1 MLASPIEPDCVC
13 VCVHIHL
20 CICVCIVQVLYR
32 CVYLCFHLA
41 CHDLVC
47 CSALLDSCPVSS
59 QGFSCPLLSILSQ
72 ELGLQTH
79 TISTR
84 LGIHT
89 EVPVLLGQGC
99 YPPNCP
105 PSSTG
110 GEVMSQAALNENV
123 PTVWGYTLK
132 TRIKRKMT
140 KETKNKNQVHG
151 TQ

>member
-1 MLASPIEPDCVC
+1 MGTGSPLSSCLPCSLTC
-13 VCVHIHL
+13 HS
-20 CICVCIVQVLYR
+20 VLQ
-32 CVYLCFHLA
+32 
-41 CHDLVC
+41 
-47 CSALLDSCPVSS
+47 DSCPVSS
-59 QGFSCPLLSILSQ
+59 QGFSCPLPFILSQ

-79 TISTR
+79 TISTG

-89 EVPVLLGQGC
+89 EVLVLLEQGC

-110 GEVMSQAALNENV
+110 GEVMSQVALNENV

-132 TRIKRKMT
+132 SRLKRETT
-140 KETKNKNQVHG
+140 KKTKNKNQVHG